1 VQCKGSATTFR
12 GQCNVAVF
20 SLDFG
25 NKRQIISLDFGNF
38 RRFICLD
45 FRKIASTARQSGL

>member
-1 VQCKGSATTFR
+1 V
-12 GQCNVAVF
+12 GQCFFLWILAKKRPII
-20 SLDFG
+20 SLDFSNFPG
-25 NKRQIISLDFGNF
+25 IISLDFGNF